1 METNLQKHNN
11 ELVVRII
18 WYSISF
24 LSVFL
29 VSYYNQNE
37 VSCLWVSGL
46 EDSIWQ
52 LQQKIPKMQYLN
64 IVEGFHSWMNMH
76 LYWSI
81 LWSLPVFY
89 YQVAQ
94 FLKPGV
100 RNNEWVDFIL
110 LGFGGTLLAL
120 LCGGFLFT
128 HYLWQHIISVLF
140 RFGNNEVEFV
150 PNMQTF
156 LSFYRETTIAFA
168 ISSSL
173 PWFSFLI
180 VKWNLLT
187 YEQTVS
193 FRRWWILLIFLIATI
208 MSPPDVLSQ
217 LVIALPLWLFL
228 EVAWFALA
236 LMKAKENFMKKER

>member
-1 METNLQKHNN
+1 
-11 ELVVRII
+11 
-18 WYSISF
+18 
-24 LSVFL
+24 
-29 VSYYNQNE
+29 
-37 VSCLWVSGL
+37 
-46 EDSIWQ
+46 
-52 LQQKIPKMQYLN
+52 
-64 IVEGFHSWMNMH
+64 
-76 LYWSI
+76 
-81 LWSLPVFY
+81 
-89 YQVAQ
+89 
-94 FLKPGV
+94 
-100 RNNEWVDFIL
+100 
-110 LGFGGTLLAL
+110 
-120 LCGGFLFT
+120 
-128 HYLWQHIISVLF
+128 
-140 RFGNNEVEFV
+140 
-150 PNMQTF
+150 MQTF